1 MVLKKYAI
9 SAMTLAMIA
18 SGVAPSLANNELDEE
33 VMEKSVK
40 VAKPTINVTNK
51 TIKVGDKFSPLANVT
66 AKDTDGT
73 NLTKHVIVTYN
84 NVDTKKAGVYK
95 VGYAVLGKKGQRT
108 DVEIKVTV
116 VGKETVI
123 SATDMTISIGTQ
135 GVDFKKGVTAID
147 VTGVDISQHIVIV
160 ENNVDT
166 TKAGTYK
173 VKYVVL
179 DTKGNRVYHTRSVVV
194 KEGTTIKAED
204 KVVNKGDKF
213 NPLEGVTAVDITGQD
228 LTRHIVITKNT
239 VDTTKGG
246 VGQVT
251 YVVLDTQGNRITKTI
266 NVKVVGQTEILVGDM
281 EISTGNHDFNP
292 LNHVKAMDVSG
303 LDITQYVIVVKN
315 TVNTYKAGEYEVIF
329 RVLDTEGVIVDKA
342 VKVTVVGKDIA
353 TDEEVANALI
363 EKIDNLGSDI
373 LYSQLSEIRAIRKE
387 YDNASDAVKKLVT
400 NIDKLVEA
408 EEKLQVKIDKVKN
421 VSNLIN
427 NIPSEITL
435 DAEAQIKEVRNAYD
449 ALTEDEKAGIL
460 DIQLGVLVQAE
471 ETLNKLIAIRD
482 NVNVQEAIKAIEEIP
497 AVEDI
502 TLSDNAVIK
511 RARAQY
517 DALPEDL
524 KFAVN
529 ISALEKAERKL
540 HELMP
545 QNVKDVLARLGFFP
559 AMDEINVHYLE
570 AIENLMT
577 AYNALNEEE
586 KALVG
591 NEDKINALN
600 LAGENIKK
608 AKPIIE
614 KIKALPEVNTVRIA
628 DKAKVEEVRTA
639 YTQLPEDAVKY
650 VDNYDKLVKLE
661 EKIAQLETKV
671 NEVKDMLTAL
681 PKPEQVTVEH
691 IDAINAFSTAY
702 NKLTPEQKKLVAPD
716 EMVVIEYEFIC
727 DRLEKAQPVVEMIKA
742 LPEVNAVRIADKAK
756 VQEARKAY
764 DGAIVGS
771 TNAGVA
777 NYINNYKKLQDL
789 ENKIAQLEAK
799 VDEVKGMLTAL
810 PSPEDVTVDHVDE
823 INAFSTAY
831 NKLTPEQKK
840 LVAPDEMVVIEY
852 EFICDRIEKAQPVI
866 GMIDALPEVNAVKIA
881 DRDRVNS
888 ARDAYS
894 KLDKGA
900 DKYVTNYNKLV
911 ELERKLDE
919 LEAPAKEVK
928 AMLEALPEPDQVT
941 VEHVDAIN
949 AFSTAYNKLTP
960 EQKKLVAPDE
970 MVVMEYEFVC
980 DRIEKAQPIIK
991 MIDALP
997 SVEEVKAEDE
1007 EKVNKVREAYTV
1019 ATTGSLNAGVDKHV
1033 TNYSKLVELEA
1044 KIAELKRA

>member
-1 MVLKKYAI
+1 MILKKYAI
-9 SAMTLAMIA
+9 SAMALAVLA
-18 SGVAPSLANNELDEE
+18 GGATPALANNELNEE
-33 VMEKSVK
+33 VIGKSIK
-40 VAKPTINVTNK
+40 VAKPVINVRDK
-51 TIKVGDKFSPLANVT
+51 SIKVGDKFNPLANVT
-66 AKDTDGT
+66 AKDVDGR
-73 NLTKHVIVTYN
+73 NLTKYVIVTHN

-108 DVEIKVTV
+108 DVEITVTV

-123 SATDMTISIGTQ
+123 NSTDMVLSVGTGIQ
-135 GVDFKKGVTAID
+135 SVDFKKGVTAID
-147 VTGVDISQHIVIV
+147 VTGADISQYILVV

-204 KVVNKGDKF
+204 KVINKGDKF
-213 NPLEGVTAVDITGQD
+213 NPLENVTAIDITGQD
-228 LTRHIVITKNT
+228 LTGYIVVTKNT
-239 VDTTKGG
+239 VDTTKAG

-251 YVVLDTQGNRITKTI
+251 YVVLDTQGNRISKTI
-266 NVKVVGQTEILVGDM
+266 NVKVIGQTEILVGDM

-292 LNHVKAMDVSG
+292 LNHVKAIDVSG
-303 LDITQYVIVVKN
+303 LDITQHVIVVKN
-315 TVNTYKAGEYEVIF
+315 TVNTYKAGEYEVVF
-329 RVLDTEGVIVDKA
+329 RVLDTDGVIVDKA
-342 VKVTVVGKDIA
+342 IKVTVVGKDIA
-353 TDEEVANALI
+353 TDEEIANALM

-373 LYSQLSEIRAIRKE
+373 LYSQLSEIRGIRKE
-387 YDNASDAVKKLVT
+387 YDSASDEVKKLVT

-408 EEKLQVKIDKVKN
+408 EEKLQVKIDKIKN
-421 VSNLIN
+421 VNNLIN

-435 DAEAQIKEVRNAYD
+435 DAETQVNEARNAYD

-471 ETLNKLIAIRD
+471 ETLNKLITIRD

-545 QNVKDVLARLGFFP
+545 QNVKDVLLRLGFFP
-559 AMDEINVHYLE
+559 SMDKINVHHLE
-570 AIENLMT
+570 GIENLMT

-608 AKPIIE
+608 AKLIIE
-614 KIKALPEVNTVRIA
+614 KIKALPEVNTVGIA

-650 VDNYDKLVKLE
+650 VDNYDKLIKLE
-661 EKIAQLETKV
+661 EKISQLEAKV
-671 NEVKDMLTAL
+671 DEVKGMLTAL

-716 EMVVIEYEFIC
+716 EMIVIEYEFIC
-727 DRLEKAQPVVEMIKA
+727 DRLEKAQPIVEMINA
-742 LPEVNAVRIADKAK
+742 LPEVNAVKIADKAK

-764 DGAIVGS
+764 DNAIVGS
-771 TNAGVA
+771 VNAGVDK
-777 NYINNYKKLQDL
+777 YITNYKKLQDL

-799 VDEVKGMLTAL
+799 VDEVKDMLTAL
-810 PSPEDVTVDHVDE
+810 P
-823 INAFSTAY
+823 
-831 NKLTPEQKK
+831 TPEQ
-840 LVAPDEMVVIEY
+840 
-852 EFICDRIEKAQPVI
+852 
-866 GMIDALPEVNAVKIA
+866 
-881 DRDRVNS
+881 
-888 ARDAYS
+888 
-894 KLDKGA
+894 
-900 DKYVTNYNKLV
+900 VTI
-911 ELERKLDE
+911 
-919 LEAPAKEVK
+919 
-928 AMLEALPEPDQVT
+928 
-941 VEHVDAIN
+941 EHVDAIN

-970 MVVMEYEFVC
+970 MVVMEYEFAC

-991 MIDALP
+991 MIEALP
-997 SVEEVKAEDE
+997 SVEDVSIDDAEAIQKA
-1007 EKVNKVREAYTV
+1007 REAYTNG
-1019 ATTGSLNAGVDKHV
+1019 TSGSLNAGVDKYV
-1033 TNYSKLVELEA
+1033 TNYNKLVELEA
-1044 KIAELKRA
+1044 KIAELTKP